1 MYISLLVFLLKA
13 IMSTSD
19 SIGSLHTTSSK
30 VTFVTLALKTLTTT
44 LQKQI
49 FYVVSDNYKL
59 NFTKSRQTNQT
70 KYGEKSF
77 SELHH
82 KFQKDIE
89 HYDNES
95 CFYKASVQIMIYVVL
110 CAI

>member
-1 MYISLLVFLLKA
+1 
-13 IMSTSD
+13 MSTSD

-30 VTFVTLALKTLTTT
+30 VIFVTLALKTLTT

-70 KYGEKSF
+70 KYEEKSF

-82 KFQKDIE
+82 KFQKDIKN
-89 HYDNES
+89 YDNES

>member
-30 VTFVTLALKTLTTT
+30 VIFVTLALKTLTT

-82 KFQKDIE
+82 KFQKDIKN
-89 HYDNES
+89 YDNES
-95 CFYKASVQIMIYVVL
+95 CFHKASVQIMIYVVL